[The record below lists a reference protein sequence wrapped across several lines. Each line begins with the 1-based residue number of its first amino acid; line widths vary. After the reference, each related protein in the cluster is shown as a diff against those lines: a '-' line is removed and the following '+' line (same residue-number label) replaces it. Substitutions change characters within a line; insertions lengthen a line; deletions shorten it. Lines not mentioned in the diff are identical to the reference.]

1 MGPPL
6 QSVPAFPMN
15 IDYGCLFDA
24 LSSTIPSSILIVDE
38 NLIVLMANRNFLE
51 KSRGTLSAIQGLNLQ
66 EVLPAA
72 FGDIPLDQQIREAI
86 RTGRS
91 VHRQKMT
98 YRAPGISLRV

>member
-24 LSSTIPSSILIVDE
+24 LSSTIPASILIVDE

-66 EVLPAA
+66 EVLPALPA
-72 FGDIPLDQQIREAI
+72 LASTDVVEIRRGTECVGA
-86 RTGRS
+86 
-91 VHRQKMT
+91 V
-98 YRAPGISLRV
+98 